1 MRRPGICA
9 SVVDGTETIVNGR
22 ALRVAESTTLKSILE
37 ELVGDSSAHNR
48 FSSVHTLILPHAI
61 ISLPFTLQLLSQASV
76 KMALWRTILVCT
88 WTLVA
93 VLSTSF

>member
-1 MRRPGICA
+1 MRMPGICA

-22 ALRVAESTTLKSILE
+22 VLRVAESTTLKSILE
-37 ELVGDSSAHNR
+37 GLVGDSSACNR
-48 FSSVHTLILPHAI
+48 
-61 ISLPFTLQLLSQASV
+61 SLPFTLQLLSQESV
-76 KMALWRTILVCT
+76 KMALWWMILVCT